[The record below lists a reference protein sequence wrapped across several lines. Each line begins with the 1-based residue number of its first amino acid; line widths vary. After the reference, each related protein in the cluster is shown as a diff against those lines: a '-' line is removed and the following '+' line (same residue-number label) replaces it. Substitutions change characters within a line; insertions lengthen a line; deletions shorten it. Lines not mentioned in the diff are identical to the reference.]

1 MTNDIIALSEQMLR
15 RAHCIVRRLGIEEA
29 WKTIDAEPHLVGSV
43 SMGLLMK
50 HRDIDYHIYSPVLCI
65 EESFAAVACIAAHDG
80 VEQLSYANLVHTDEA
95 CIEWHISYR
104 DEWDE
109 LWQIDMIHILR
120 GSRYDGYFERQ
131 AARIV
136 AALTPER
143 REAILRLKYETPAE
157 AKIIGVEYYRA
168 VIEGG
173 VRDYAAFEAWRRQH
187 PVTGIMEWMP

>member
-80 VEQLSYANLVHTDEA
+80 VEQLSYANLIHTDEA

-136 AALTPER
+136 AALTPEQ

>member
-1 MTNDIIALSEQMLR
+1 MTNDIIDLSEQMQQ
-15 RAHCIVRRLGIEEA
+15 RAHCIIRRLGIEEA
-29 WKTIDAEPHLVGSV
+29 WKAIAAEPHLVGSV

-50 HRDIDYHIYSPVLCI
+50 HRDIDYHINSPVLCI
-65 EESFAAVACIAAHDG
+65 EESFAAVARIAAHDG

-104 DEWDE
+104 DERDE
-109 LWQIDMIHILR
+109 LWQIDMMHILR
-120 GSRYDGYFERQ
+120 GSRYDGYFEWQ

-136 AALTPER
+136 DALTPER

-157 AKIIGVEYYRA
+157 AKIMGVEYYRA

-173 VRDYAAFEAWRRQH
+173 VRDYAAFEAWRRRH

>member
-65 EESFAAVACIAAHDG
+65 EESFAAVACIAAHDS

-136 AALTPER
+136 AALTPEQ

>member
-50 HRDIDYHIYSPVLCI
+50 HRDIDYHVYSPVLCI
-65 EESFAAVACIAAHDG
+65 GESFAAVARIAAHDG
-80 VEQLSYANLVHTDEA
+80 VEQLSYANLIHTDEA

-173 VRDYAAFEAWRRQH
+173 VRDYAAFEAWRRRH